1 MGELAW
7 LLFMLWVV
15 LPVGNF
21 SFQMSFHPASCQ
33 SGSHDQRKSSP
44 PKIRVF
50 LYVDNEAARA
60 SLIRMFSSIL
70 LHNALL
76 KELNKVALA
85 RSLFLWSARVPSAS
99 NPADAP
105 SGAEIEE
112 YEERIKA
119 GACQLCVQWSQVDA
133 DV

>member
-1 MGELAW
+1 MLAVK
-7 LLFMLWVV
+7 L
-15 LPVGNF
+15 
-21 SFQMSFHPASCQ
+21 MSDMFE
-33 SGSHDQRKSSP
+33 
-44 PKIRVF
+44 KIRVF
-50 LYVDNEAARA
+50 LCVDNEAARA
-60 SLIRMFSSIL
+60 SLINLFSSIL